1 MVLALVRHPVDK
13 LRLEQ
18 LPVGAEV
25 DIAIYLYDI
34 LQCALTVYA
43 VRGAWSLNLEY
54 VLSFFFE

>member
-1 MVLALVRHPVDK
+1 MVLPLVDI

-18 LPVGAEV
+18 MLVVVEV

-34 LQCALTVYA
+34 LQYALTVYT
-43 VRGAWSLNLEY
+43 VRGAWSLNLEH